1 MRTDCINKPFEIEN
15 RRYIGCKA
23 KLSKWIMQTIQEN
36 TKEVASF
43 CDLFAGTGVI
53 SKYALAL
60 NLYDEVVI
68 NDFLSSNNIIYQA
81 FFAHGKWDADKLTE
95 ISNAYN
101 ALKDDNLKGNW
112 FSLNYGGKYFD
123 EITARRIGYIRE
135 HLNGL
140 QKQLTKKEYAILLA
154 SLIYSIDRLA
164 NTVGHFESYFR
175 KPILRKNMMF
185 QLVNAQSCDK
195 VKMYQEDANALARK
209 IKADVVYIDPPYNS
223 RQYSRFYHV
232 YETLV
237 KWNKSQLYGAALKP
251 KPCDM
256 SEYCRSGAF
265 KTFEDLIRTIDAKYV
280 AVSYNNTYKSK
291 SHSSENKIRTEQI
304 VEVLKKK
311 ARQQYSRMIITLS
324 MRAKQT

>member
-195 VKMYQEDANALARK
+195 VKIYQEDANALARK

-223 RQYSRFYHV
+223 RQYSRFYR
-232 YETLV
+232 
-237 KWNKSQLYGAALKP
+237 NRG
-251 KPCDM
+251 
-256 SEYCRSGAF
+256 
-265 KTFEDLIRTIDAKYV
+265 
-280 AVSYNNTYKSK
+280 
-291 SHSSENKIRTEQI
+291 
-304 VEVLKKK
+304 
-311 ARQQYSRMIITLS
+311 QYR
-324 MRAKQT
+324 